1 MSDRVY
7 LSEAVLASVSPQT
20 PAGRDLRF
28 EAIFAEIVE
37 AVRGDNGAQNKPN
50 WRKVAERSLDALLV
64 SKDLRLCCFLTE
76 AGIHLDGFPAL
87 RDCLRL
93 TRELLTRFWDT
104 GLLPLVEEGDL
115 DYRSAPL
122 TWFNERM
129 ADAIAQIP
137 LTARGDIGENYCF
150 GQFLQAQ
157 RIGTEEG
164 LLRLSGDRLAM
175 AKDLISKGCITLD
188 AFNSAMEET
197 GRNALDAIYVPFD
210 EARKQ
215 FIDLQRVID
224 DKFGA
229 AAPGLGDASEAF
241 ERIRTLLAE
250 AYTKKHRSEVP
261 SVPAAVAA
269 VAVSGSSAP
278 AQAALAP
285 SITAGSA
292 TVTGTTDS
300 SSWEKAEELVRTGSV
315 DEALRQ
321 FKALAALETSGRAR
335 FLRQLKFVDVCR
347 KEGRERLERTIL
359 EEMNRVITEHKLAA
373 WEASD
378 IVGSVWSRLYRLY
391 KTSKNDSDQEQANVL
406 YNQLCRLDPW
416 QTFVDCE
423 D

>member
-7 LSEAVLASVSPQT
+7 LSEAVLAPVSPQA

-28 EAIFAEIVE
+28 EPVFAEIIE
-37 AVRGDNGAQNKPN
+37 AARGDAGAINKPN

-137 LTARGDIGENYCF
+137 LTSRTDIGENYCF
-150 GQFLQAQ
+150 AQFLQAQ
-157 RIGTEEG
+157 RVGTEEG
-164 LLRLSGDRLAM
+164 LARLSTDRLAL
-175 AKDLISKGCITLD
+175 ANDLIAQGCITLD
-188 AFNSAMEET
+188 AFTAAMDET
-197 GRNALDAIYVPFD
+197 GRKALDAIYEPFD

-215 FIDLQRVID
+215 FIDFQRVVD

-229 AAPGLGDASEAF
+229 SAPSFAEAGDTF
-241 ERIRTLLAE
+241 EHIRTLLAE
-250 AYTKKHRSEVP
+250 AYTKKHQSDVP
-261 SVPAAVAA
+261 SAAAAVATA
-269 VAVSGSSAP
+269 SSSPAPAPVSSAP
-278 AQAALAP
+278 LIP
-285 SITAGSA
+285 VGSA
-292 TVTGTTDS
+292 TAAPAPDTR
-300 SSWEKAEELVRTGSV
+300 SWEKTEELLRAGKV
-315 DEALRQ
+315 DEALRE

-335 FLRQLKFVDVCR
+335 FLRQLKFVDLCH
-347 KEGRERLERTIL
+347 KERRERLERTIL
-359 EEMNRVITEHKLAA
+359 EELNRVIIEHKLAE
-373 WEASD
+373 WEATD

-391 KTSKNDSDQEQANVL
+391 KASKNDSDHELANVL